1 MMRTTFHEELDS
13 ISDQL
18 VEMTRIAG
26 SAIARATTALLDA
39 DLHLAEDVITG
50 DRTLDHSR
58 ENLDLLAVDVLAR
71 QQPVALLFGAETSGL
86 TTAEVNKCQIIIHIP
101 ANPEF
106 TSLNLAS
113 AVPVS
118 YTHLT
123 LPTSDL
129 V

>member
-71 QQPVALLFGAETSGL
+71 QQPVATDLRVVV
-86 TTAEVNKCQIIIHIP
+86 TA
-101 ANPEF
+101 
-106 TSLNLAS
+106 LRMS
-113 AVPVS
+113 AV
-118 YTHLT
+118 
-123 LPTSDL
+123 
-129 V
+129 

>member
-50 DRTLDHSR
+50 RRHHR
-58 ENLDLLAVDVLAR
+58 
-71 QQPVALLFGAETSGL
+71 
-86 TTAEVNKCQIIIHIP
+86 
-101 ANPEF
+101 
-106 TSLNLAS
+106 
-113 AVPVS
+113 
-118 YTHLT
+118 
-123 LPTSDL
+123 
-129 V
+129 